1 MSMLN
6 YLGGLFNGSV
16 YNGLCKGFLVQKL
29 QGPVIPLR
37 PTLGILPEIL
47 GLINQG
53 HELLVFP
60 KMLIDA
66 VEFLNRQ

>member
-1 MSMLN
+1 MQ
-6 YLGGLFNGSV
+6 GIFGPEIAGSC
-16 YNGLCKGFLVQKL
+16 NS
-29 QGPVIPLR
+29 P
-37 PTLGILPEIL
+37 PTNSWNSFMIIPEIL